1 MKFKQQHTQTK
12 TWKQQLAFGLCLIML
27 ILSISACTNGD
38 GDYNGYGDGSSIS
51 GQEEG
56 LGNNGGHNGNGNNGS
71 IGSGGNAGLPT
82 GTGRFIETE
91 QMVSDDMAW
100 IQAMVELTDGTL
112 RLIDAVG
119 SIYDSGDGGT
129 SWQLSDRQFDFLSP
143 EAGEHLFAA
152 ALHPDGRAFISHE
165 RGLFYV
171 SATGEVQQLEIELPI
186 LEFFQLRED
195 QDDMM
200 EMMMQ
205 RLFRV
210 AFTSDGRI
218 LGTGMGADEVH
229 LIDPASGEIQRSFG
243 GSDDWLAHP
252 DFIEK
257 NNQLLAL
264 STEGF
269 LIYDLDTGHLVDLP
283 APLAEHFGGREF
295 HMSGGFDRIRLF
307 PARDSNAFYILESS
321 GLYRYYFGASQME
334 WVINGAL
341 NHMSNLAYGFS
352 TLVELENHRF
362 LISYIGIDGNRL
374 MDYTFS
380 MTAEAVPSDE
390 LIVYSLFENGAV
402 RQAISLFQSQNL
414 HLLVQLE
421 VGIEA
426 DDEVTTVSDA
436 ISALNTRIMAG
447 SGPDVLIL
455 NGLPHEAY
463 IANGILLE
471 LSEILQELKGEY
483 DFFDNILTSLENNG
497 EIHMVPTAFM
507 ALLTAGPE
515 EVLGDMM
522 ELADLADLVGRL
534 RQEDADV
541 ETILGLHD
549 EDQILRLLI
558 HHVYPR
564 LLAADGTVNEE
575 ELREFLANV
584 QGIHEANLRGGEID
598 IPELPY
604 GSRFMMMATAEPS
617 ISMGVMDI
625 LDSKQQ
631 LSMGATDNVFGMN
644 MLFSILPEVGWQ
656 YRMRNVF
663 IPLDVVG
670 INAMG
675 NHLTDSKA
683 FLAHLLSSEVQGSS
697 HFGGI
702 PVNRDGFLPRYE
714 EAGVELGSFGVMRED
729 GTSMIIDISGASV
742 EQLDR
747 FVAEI
752 DQLDTPSMVN
762 RIIMDAILSEAVPF
776 LDGQQSLEEA
786 VERIL
791 ASVNLFL
798 AE

>member
-1 MKFKQQHTQTK
+1 MELKQKYNQTK
-12 TWKQQLAFGLCLIML
+12 TWKQRISFGLCLLMFVL
-27 ILSISACTNGD
+27 VASACTNGD
-38 GDYNGYGDGSSIS
+38 DDNRGYD
-51 GQEEG
+51 
-56 LGNNGGHNGNGNNGS
+56 NGNGNGGSTGNNGDAS
-71 IGSGGNAGLPT
+71 IST

-91 QMVSDDMAW
+91 QTVPDDMAW
-100 IQAMVELTDGTL
+100 IRGMVELADGTL

-119 SIYDSGDGGT
+119 RIYDSGDGGA
-129 SWQLSDRQFDFLSP
+129 SWQLSSQQFDSISP
-143 EAGEHLFAA
+143 ESGEHLFAA

-165 RGLFYV
+165 QGLFYM
-171 SATGEVQQLEIELPI
+171 SAIGETQFVEIELPI
-186 LEFFQLRED
+186 PEFLQQREHED
-195 QDDMM
+195 SSM
-200 EMMMQ
+200 EMLVQ
-205 RLFRV
+205 RLFQV

-243 GSDDWLAHP
+243 GSDDWLAHL
-252 DFIEK
+252 DFIER

-269 LIYDLDTGHLVDLP
+269 LIYDLDTGHFVEVA
-283 APLAEHFGGREF
+283 APLAEHFEGRDF

-307 PARDSNAFYILESS
+307 PAREANAFYILESS

-352 TLVELENHRF
+352 TLVELEDHRF
-362 LISYIGIDGNRL
+362 LISYMGIEGNRL

-380 MTAEAVPSDE
+380 MTAEAVPSNE
-390 LIVYSLFENGAV
+390 LIVYSLFENSTV
-402 RQAISLFQSQNL
+402 RQAISLFQSENP

-421 VGIEA
+421 IGIET
-426 DDEVTTVSDA
+426 DDDVTTVSDA
-436 ISALNTRIMAG
+436 ISALNTRMLAG

-471 LSEILQELKGEY
+471 LSAFLQELKGEY

-515 EVLGDMM
+515 EVLGEMM
-522 ELADLADLVGRL
+522 ELANLANLVDRL
-534 RQEDADV
+534 RQEDGDV

-549 EDQILRLLI
+549 EKQILRLLI
-558 HHVYPR
+558 HYVYPR
-564 LLAADGTVNEE
+564 LLAADGTVSEGV
-575 ELREFLANV
+575 LREFLASARE
-584 QGIHEANLRGGEID
+584 IYEANLGGTTID
-598 IPELPY
+598 TPEFPP
-604 GSRFMMMATAEPS
+604 GSRLYLLANAEPS
-617 ISMGVMDI
+617 IGVGAMNI
-625 LDSKQQ
+625 LDGKQR
-631 LSMGATDNVFGMN
+631 LSMGAVDNVFGMN
-644 MLFSILPEVGWQ
+644 MIFSILPEVGWQ

-663 IPLDVVG
+663 IPDNVVG

-675 NHLTDSKA
+675 NHLAESKA
-683 FLAHLLSSEVQGSS
+683 FLGHLLSSEVQASS
-697 HFGGI
+697 HFHGI
-702 PVNRDGFLPRYE
+702 PVNRDGFQPRYE
-714 EAGVELGSFGVMRED
+714 EAGVGIGSIGVMRED
-729 GTSMIIDISGASV
+729 GSMMSIDLYGASV

-762 RIIMDAILSEAVPF
+762 RIIMDAILSEAVLF